1 MFSVSDCSLGGNRIA
16 SISFFLFSGDTFKAD
31 SECFLFTLV
40 SPSRTSEP
48 IMITPDPGAGI
59 QRRSCFGPGF
69 GNEEYYDLNLIT
81 NHGKLSGLDILGRS
95 FRPYE
100 RCPQDPDQ
108 STYFTGAH
116 EFKISELEVF
126 QVSF

>member
-1 MFSVSDCSLGGNRIA
+1 
-16 SISFFLFSGDTFKAD
+16 
-31 SECFLFTLV
+31 
-40 SPSRTSEP
+40 
-48 IMITPDPGAGI
+48 MITPNSGAGI
-59 QRRSCFGPGF
+59 FSSSFFGPGF
-69 GNEEYYDLNLIT
+69 GNEEYYDLRLLT
-81 NHGKLSGLDILGRS
+81 SDDELSGLDSLGQT

-100 RCPQDPDQ
+100 RCPQDPKQ